1 MKLVHD
7 FFVKKVWAAE
17 TDLTEQLDFV
27 IPSLGT
33 ILGYVVKFFFI
44 FAGLAA
50 MLYLILGAF
59 SWITSGGDKDAV
71 SKAQQKIQAAV
82 VGLIVLVFVLA
93 LAVTIEQVIFN
104 GTVCLGLTCDINFG
118 NLLQKN

>member
-1 MKLVHD
+1 MKLINE
-7 FFVKKVWAAE
+7 FFIKKVLAAD
-17 TDLTEQLDFV
+17 TDLTAQLDFA

-71 SKAQQKIQAAV
+71 HKAQQKIQAAV

-104 GTVCLGLTCDINFG
+104 GTVCLGFTCDINFG